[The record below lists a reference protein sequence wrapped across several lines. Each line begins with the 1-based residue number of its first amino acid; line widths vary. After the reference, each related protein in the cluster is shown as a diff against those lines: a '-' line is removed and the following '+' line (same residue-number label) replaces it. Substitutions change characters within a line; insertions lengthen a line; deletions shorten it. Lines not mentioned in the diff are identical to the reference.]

1 MKRSFSRLFI
11 YVFIAGIMAGFS
23 LDCNA
28 QALPADNAPVNR
40 PLWANK
46 AKQAF
51 LHAWNG
57 YKKYAWGHDQ
67 LKPLSHSY
75 YDWYSRS
82 LLMTPVD
89 AFDTMKLMHLNK
101 QAAEAK
107 KLIFSKLSFDVD
119 SYVSTFEI
127 TIRMLGGL
135 LSSYELDHDKR
146 FLDLARDLGNRMLP
160 AFDTPTGMPYEY
172 VNLKTG
178 QTKGDVNS
186 SAEIGTL
193 ILEFGTLSKLTH
205 DPVYYNKA
213 KKALVA
219 LYNHR
224 SSIGLVGTTINVKT
238 GKWVNTDS
246 HVSGGIDS
254 YYEYLVKA
262 WKLFGDRQFKTMY
275 DNTIQAVNKYV
286 ADSVSTGLWYG
297 HVDMNTGKR
306 TATHFGALDAYFP
319 AVLALGGDLHRAE
332 LLEASCYKM
341 WMVAGVEPEQLDYSD
356 MKIINPSYALRPENL
371 ESAYYLYHYT
381 KNPIYLKRGR
391 DMFASILKY
400 CRTDDGYAGLKDVRT
415 KTQEDYMESFLFAE
429 TFKYAY
435 LLFSPPSTLD
445 FNKII
450 FNTEAHPYLRNLK

>member
-1 MKRSFSRLFI
+1 MKKTFYKLITLGLTACFI
-11 YVFIAGIMAGFS
+11 IVISHA
-23 LDCNA
+23 CVA
-28 QALPADNAPVNR
+28 QKSETVNKQE
-40 PLWANK
+40 WANK
-46 AKQAF
+46 AKEAF

-67 LKPLSHSY
+67 LKPLSHGY

-89 AFDTMKLMHLNK
+89 AYDTMKLMHLDK
-101 QAAEAK
+101 EAAEAK
-107 KLIFSKLSFDVD
+107 KLIVDSLSFNVD
-119 SYVSTFEI
+119 SYVSNFEI

-135 LSSYELDHDKR
+135 LSSYEIDHDQR
-146 FLDLARDLGNRMLP
+146 FLDLAHDLGNRLLP

-172 VNLKTG
+172 INLKTG
-178 QTKGDVNS
+178 KTKGDVNS

-213 KKALVA
+213 KKAMVA

-254 YYEYLVKA
+254 YYEYLIKA
-262 WKLFGDRQFKTMY
+262 WKLFGDKDFKTMY
-275 DNTIQAVNKYV
+275 DNTLKSVNKYV
-286 ADSVSTGLWYG
+286 RDSVSTGVWYG

-306 TATHFGALDAYFP
+306 TATHFGALDAFFP
-319 AVLALGGDLHRAE
+319 AVLALGGDMHDAK

-371 ESAYYLYHYT
+371 ESAYYMYHYT
-381 KNPIYLKRGR
+381 KDPVYLKRGR

-400 CRTDDGYAGLKDVRT
+400 CRTDDGFTALKDVRT
-415 KTQEDYMESFLFAE
+415 KDQQDYMESFLFAE

-435 LLFSPPSTLD
+435 LLFAPPSTLD

-450 FNTEAHPYLRNLK
+450 FNTEAHPYRRDVK